1 MDNKEDIGLSIETH
15 LEKAL
20 KQLKA
25 LRKETKDQTEATDEL
40 GDKAE
45 DTGKKLKNAFDI
57 KQIGAWI
64 LSMQKY
70 TDTMIR
76 LTKRQVDYNK
86 NMQKL
91 QVAYGEVNSSGEKLV
106 KTMADLSGLDIAQLT
121 SSLGT
126 FRQFTSSLGLANE
139 QASLLAENML
149 KLTNDMA
156 SYYNED
162 TAEMARQLV
171 SGLTGEAE
179 TLKIL
184 GADVTDNAV
193 KQKALALGIQTNTT
207 NMSLATKATLRY
219 LLVIDQLKNAQGNYA
234 ATINDVSTQTKI
246 WNAQI
251 DTLKRQLG
259 AFLLPILQTML
270 PVLNGVLMVVNELL
284 GMLLGLFGIDVPMQS
299 IVNKSNDFKTN
310 LEGAGEAAKEA
321 QKSLRGFDK
330 LNVIKTPTKS
340 GTGVGTLGGVD
351 PKALAALDE
360 YNDRLKEAHN
370 RAVEIRNTIM
380 EWLGFGKDANG
391 EWKFLGVTFGTIAAS
406 AAVVGGVVLAVLKV
420 IKGIQSIKGIIDKVF
435 SLGGVK
441 DKGSTT
447 GGGSSFK
454 LPSWKSLGKGLAE
467 LAVIITAV
475 EVYVA
480 ALGALVE
487 KYPNIEDWVE
497 TGTEVLVT
505 TFTGIAKILIPL
517 AGLTGLSYVTST
529 GKITY
534 KGLGELA
541 VIIGGTSVVVTAIGG
556 IATLVS
562 PDIIRTGADALV
574 VIFEG
579 IGKIIIPLGLLTGL
593 SALAGIGSKAIIPG
607 LGVLA
612 LIIGA
617 TGAFV
622 AAIGALITEYPGI
635 EKWIDKGIDTLVKIF
650 EGIGRMVGAL
660 IGGVVEGVI
669 ETITNT
675 LPSVGTKL
683 SEFAENAKG
692 FFETVNNIDESAA
705 RGAECVAKAILALT
719 VSNVLSG
726 ITGIFS
732 TLGAIKTFVT
742 IVSFG
747 KAMNLF
753 QKALGKDFDADF
765 VISAT
770 NAGKAIAEMNKALPT
785 TGGIKGWFT
794 GEKDLSKVSKSLP
807 DYGKNMAS
815 FYGYIKNVK
824 PEIVEAAANSG
835 KSLAEL
841 YKALPEQGG
850 FFSWFTGDQNLAS
863 FSSDLVT
870 FGKNFKTYYTTIS
883 DISVEKINAV
893 SESLKIIIDCLQ
905 QVKDNKLGTTAKDF
919 GTDLTKLATG
929 VTNLF
934 KTNISSSDATKIAN
948 SFGSSIGKA
957 IADGIKKK
965 LQVTKI
971 KLQDGSGKWASTLGT
986 YSLKAYAQGGFPT
999 KGDLFLANERT
1010 PEYVGSIGGQPAVA
1024 NNDQIVDGISAG
1036 VAKAIM
1042 ATGRNVNVNIT
1053 ADGDTEGLL
1062 NFITFKQKQKDRQ
1075 YGF

>member
-15 LEKAL
+15 LEVAI

-25 LRKETKDQTEATDEL
+25 LRKETKNQTDATEEL

-45 DTGKKLKNAFDI
+45 DTGKKIKNAFDI

-64 LSMQKY
+64 LSIQKY

-86 NMQKL
+86 SMQKL
-91 QVAYGEVNSSGEKLV
+91 QVAYGEVNSSGEQLV

-162 TAEMARQLV
+162 TVEMARQLV

-259 AFLLPILQTML
+259 AFLLPILQTIL
-270 PVLNGVLMVVNELL
+270 PVLNGILMVVNELL

-310 LEGAGEAAKEA
+310 LEGAGKAAKEA

-330 LNVIKTPTKS
+330 LNVIKTPTTS
-340 GTGVGTLGGVD
+340 GTGTDYGQVD

-360 YNDRLKEAHN
+360 YNDKLKEAHN
-370 RAVEIRNTIM
+370 RAVKIRDTIM
-380 EWLGFGKDANG
+380 SWLGFGKVEG
-391 EWKFLGVTFGTIAAS
+391 KWKFLGVTFGTIAAS

-420 IKGIQSIKGIIDKVF
+420 INGIKSIKGIIDKVF
-435 SLGGVK
+435 SLGGSK

-467 LAVIITAV
+467 LAVIVTAV
-475 EVYVA
+475 EAYVA
-480 ALGALVE
+480 ALGALIE
-487 KYPNIEDWVE
+487 KFPNIEDWLE
-497 TGTEVLVT
+497 TGTDALVT

-517 AGLTGLSYVTST
+517 AGLTGLSLLTST
-529 GKITY
+529 GKVTY
-534 KGLGELA
+534 KGLAELA
-541 VIIGGTSVVVTAIGG
+541 VIIGGTTAVVTAIGE

-562 PDIIRTGADALV
+562 LDIIRSGADALV
-574 VIFEG
+574 IIFEG
-579 IGKIIIPLGLLTGL
+579 IGKILIPLLGFE
-593 SALAGIGSKAIIPG
+593 ALGAITSIGSTVIIPG
-607 LGVLA
+607 LG
-612 LIIGA
+612 IIAAIITA

-622 AAIGALITEYPGI
+622 TAIGALITEFPSI
-635 EKWIDKGIDTLVKIF
+635 DTWIDKGIDIIVKIF

-669 ETITNT
+669 ETITNA
-675 LPSVGTKL
+675 LPKVGTNL
-683 SEFAENAKG
+683 SKFAENAKG

-705 RGAECVAKAILALT
+705 RGVECVAKAILALT
-719 VSNVLSG
+719 AANVLNGISG
-726 ITGIFS
+726 IFG

-753 QKALGKDFDADF
+753 QKALGNDFDADF
-765 VISAT
+765 VVSAA

-794 GEKDLSKVSKSLP
+794 GEKDLSKVSKNLP
-807 DYGKNMAS
+807 DFGKNMAS

-850 FFSWFTGDQNLAS
+850 FFSWFTGDQNLAT

-905 QVKDNKLGTTAKDF
+905 QVKNNKLGTTAKDF

-934 KTNISSSDATKIAN
+934 KTSISSSDATKIAN

-1053 ADGDTEGLL
+1053 AEGDTEGLL
-1062 NFITFKQKQKDRQ
+1062 DFITFKQKQKDRQ

>member
-1 MDNKEDIGLSIETH
+1 MDNKEDIGLSIKGYFGE
-15 LEKAL
+15 AL

-25 LRKETKDQTEATDEL
+25 LRKETKNQTNATEEL
-40 GDKAE
+40 GDAAE
-45 DTGKKLKNAFDI
+45 DTGKKLKNAFDV
-57 KQIGAWI
+57 KQLGAWI
-64 LSMQKY
+64 LSIQKY
-70 TDTMIR
+70 TDSVIR

-86 NMQKL
+86 SMQKL
-91 QVAYGEVNSSGEKLV
+91 QVAYGEVNSSGEQLV
-106 KTMADLSGLDIAQLT
+106 KTMADISGLDIAQLT
-121 SSLGT
+121 NSLGT

-162 TAEMARQLV
+162 TVEMARKLV

-184 GADVTDNAV
+184 GADVSDNAV

-270 PVLNGVLMVVNELL
+270 PVLNGILMVVNELL
-284 GMLLGLFGIDVPMQS
+284 GMLLGLFGIDVPLQS
-299 IVNKSNDFKTN
+299 IVNDSNDFKTN

-330 LNVIKTPTKS
+330 LNVIKTPTTS
-340 GTGVGTLGGVD
+340 GTGTGTVGGVD
-351 PKALAALDE
+351 PKALEALDE
-360 YNDRLKEAHN
+360 YNDMLKEAHN
-370 RAVEIRNTIM
+370 RAIKIRDTIM
-380 EWLGFGKDANG
+380 SWLGFGKVEG
-391 EWKFLGVTFGTIAAS
+391 KWKFLGVTFGTIAAS
-406 AAVVGGVVLAVLKV
+406 AGIVGGVVLAVLKV
-420 IKGIQSIKGIIDKVF
+420 INGIKSIKGIINKVF
-435 SLGGVK
+435 SLGGSK
-441 DKGSTT
+441 DKGSTA

-505 TFTGIAKILIPL
+505 TFTGVAKILIPL
-517 AGLTGLSYVTST
+517 AGLTGLSLLTSS
-529 GKITY
+529 GKVTY

-541 VIIGGTSVVVTAIGG
+541 AIIGGTTIFIGALGDLTRLAG
-556 IATLVS
+556 IQSIDVGVDTLVK
-562 PDIIRTGADALV
+562 
-574 VIFEG
+574 IFEG

-593 SALAGIGSKAIIPG
+593 SALAGIGSEVIIPG

-622 AAIGALITEYPGI
+622 AAIGALITKYPGI
-635 EKWIDKGIDTLVKIF
+635 EKWIDKGIDILVKIF

-669 ETITNT
+669 ETITNA
-675 LPSVGTKL
+675 LPTVGTNL

-719 VSNVLSG
+719 ISNVLSG
-726 ITGIFS
+726 ITSIFS

-753 QKALGKDFDADF
+753 QKALGDDFDADF
-765 VISAT
+765 VTSAA

-794 GEKDLSKVSKSLP
+794 GEKDLSKVSKNLP
-807 DYGKNMAS
+807 DFGKSMAE
-815 FYGYIKNVK
+815 FYEYIKNVK
-824 PEIVEAAANSG
+824 PEIVEAAANAGS
-835 KSLAEL
+835 SLAEL
-841 YKALPEQGG
+841 YKSLPEQGG

-863 FSSDLVT
+863 FSEDLVT

-893 SESLKIIIDCLQ
+893 SESLKTIIDSLQ
-905 QVKDNKLGTTAKDF
+905 KVKDNKLGTTAEDF
-919 GTDLTKLATG
+919 GEDLTDLATG
-929 VTNLF
+929 VTDLF
-934 KTNISSSDATKIAN
+934 KTSISKTDANNIAN
-948 SFGSSIGKA
+948 TFGSSIGTA
-957 IADGIKKK
+957 IANGIKKK
-965 LQVTKI
+965 LQVTNI

-999 KGDLFLANERT
+999 KGDLFIANERT

-1036 VAKAIM
+1036 FAKAIM
-1042 ATGRNVNVNIT
+1042 ATGRNVNINIT
-1053 ADGDTEGLL
+1053 AEGDTEGLL
-1062 NFITFKQKQKDRQ
+1062 NFINFKQKQKDRQ